1 MEDRYARY
9 KHIGLCIWLLA
20 VDLQRQL
27 LLGTFVYAMDH
38 LSISSSH
45 NIERAC
51 HEHVIFIL
59 FMLKWE
65 HFRGKILG

>member
-1 MEDRYARY
+1 
-9 KHIGLCIWLLA
+9 
-20 VDLQRQL
+20 
-27 LLGTFVYAMDH
+27 MDH